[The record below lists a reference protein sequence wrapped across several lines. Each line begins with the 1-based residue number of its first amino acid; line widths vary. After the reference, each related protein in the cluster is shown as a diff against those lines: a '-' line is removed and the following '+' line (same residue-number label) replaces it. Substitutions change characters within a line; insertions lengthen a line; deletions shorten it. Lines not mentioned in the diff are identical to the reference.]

1 MVFEITIDRE
11 RCIKCLRCVRYCP
24 TSTLSSEESRDE
36 KKEPV
41 VKDQTACV
49 GCGNCVDVCPA
60 SAIQV
65 SGTSDLEE
73 RGMWSRS
80 IVHEIWR
87 KSETGEY
94 LVRGTGAT
102 RPVPHFDDLVLLPA
116 QTSRPPIDKYREPCD
131 TRVVL
136 GDRFAEQPL
145 ILETPIMVAAMSYGA
160 LSLEAKVAIAKGTAM
175 AGTATNTGEGGMH
188 PEERKHAK
196 LLVAQYASGRFGVSS
211 RYLNSADAIE
221 IKIGQG
227 AKAGMGGH
235 LLGEK
240 VTEDIAKIR
249 GIPVGTDALSP
260 SRHMDIIGPEDLAM
274 KIEQL
279 REITDWRIPIAVKYS
294 AGRVADDV
302 KIAAKAGADI
312 IVVDGMQGGTGATPD
327 VVANHAGVP
336 TIAAIVQA
344 DEALREIGLRDEVS
358 LVAAGG
364 IRTGADVAK
373 ALALGAD
380 AVQIG
385 TGALIA
391 IGCTVCRQCHR
402 GICPK
407 GIATQDPRLRR
418 RLDPEK
424 GAVKVYNYIKAMTE
438 ELKILTQQAGKTDVK
453 NLEKE
458 DLRALD
464 INTSAITGVKL
475 AGLEKPFRF

>member
-1 MVFEITIDRE
+1 MVFEITIDRD

-24 TSTLSSEESRDE
+24 TGALAEED
-36 KKEPV
+36 KMPV
-41 VKDQTACV
+41 VKSQTSCV

-65 SGTSDLEE
+65 FGTSDLEE
-73 RGMWSRS
+73 RGLWSRN
-80 IVHEIWR
+80 IVHDIWR
-87 KSETGEY
+87 KAESGSY
-94 LVRGTGAT
+94 IVRGTGAT
-102 RPVPHFDDLVLLPA
+102 RPVPHFDDLVILPA
-116 QTSRPPIDKYREPCD
+116 QTSRPPIDKYREPCE

-136 GDRFAEQPL
+136 GDRYAEEPL
-145 ILETPIMVAAMSYGA
+145 VLETPIMVAAMSFGA
-160 LSLEAKVAIAKGTAM
+160 VSLEAKVALAIGTAM

-196 LLVAQYASGRFGVSS
+196 LLIAQYASGRFGVSAK
-211 RYLNSADAIE
+211 YLNDADGIE

-240 VTEDIAKIR
+240 VTEEIAMIR
-249 GIPVGTDALSP
+249 GIPPGTDALSP
-260 SRHMDIIGPEDLAM
+260 ARHMDIIGPEDLAM

-279 REITDWRIPIAVKYS
+279 REITDWRVPIAVKYS
-294 AGRVADDV
+294 AGRVSDDV

-327 VVANHAGVP
+327 IVANHAGIP

-344 DEALREIGLRDEVS
+344 DEALREIGLRDKVS
-358 LVAAGG
+358 LVAAGA
-364 IRTGADVAK
+364 IRNGADVAK

-385 TGALIA
+385 TGALVA
-391 IGCTVCRQCHR
+391 LGCTVCRQCHLGR
-402 GICPK
+402 CPK
-407 GIATQDPRLRR
+407 GIATQDKKLRR
-418 RLDPEK
+418 RLNPKEA
-424 GAVKVYNYIKAMTE
+424 GIRVYNYIKAMTE

-464 INTSAITGVKL
+464 INVSAITGVKL
-475 AGLEKPFRF
+475 VGWDKPFRF

>member
-1 MVFEITIDRE
+1 MVFEISIDRD

-24 TSTLSSEESRDE
+24 TEALGEED
-36 KKEPV
+36 KMPV
-41 VKDQTACV
+41 VKKQTACV

-60 SAIQV
+60 YAIQV
-65 SGTSDLEE
+65 SGTSDLED
-73 RGMWSRS
+73 RGIWSRS
-80 IVHEIWR
+80 IVHDIWL
-87 KSETGEY
+87 KAETGTY

-102 RPVPHFDDLVLLPA
+102 RPVPHFDDLVILPA
-116 QTSRPPIDKYREPCD
+116 QTSRPPIDKYREPCN

-136 GDRFAEQPL
+136 GDRYAEEPL
-145 ILETPIMVAAMSYGA
+145 VLETPIMVAAMSFGA
-160 LSLEAKVAIAKGTAM
+160 ISLEAKVAIAIGTAM

-196 LLVAQYASGRFGVSS
+196 LLIAQYASGRFGVSAK
-211 RYLNSADAIE
+211 YLNDADGIE

-240 VTEDIAKIR
+240 VTEEIAMIR
-249 GIPVGTDALSP
+249 GIPPGTDALSP
-260 SRHMDIIGPEDLAM
+260 ARHMDIIGPEDLAM

-327 VVANHAGVP
+327 VVANHAGIP

-344 DEALREIGLRDEVS
+344 DQALREIGLRDKVS

-391 IGCTVCRQCHR
+391 LGCTVCRQCHI
-402 GICPK
+402 GKCPK
-407 GIATQDPRLRR
+407 GIATQDPKLRR
-418 RLDPEK
+418 RLDPQK
-424 GAVKVYNYIKAMTE
+424 GGIRVYNYIKAMTE
-438 ELKILTQQAGKTDVK
+438 ELKILTQQAGKTDVR
-453 NLEKE
+453 NLEME
-458 DLRALD
+458 DLRALT
-464 INTSAITGVKL
+464 INASAITGVKL
-475 AGLEKPFRF
+475 VGWDKPFRFP

>member
-11 RCIKCLRCVRYCP
+11 RCIRCLRCVRYCP
-24 TSTLSSEESRDE
+24 TGALAEED
-36 KKEPV
+36 KMPV
-41 VKDQTACV
+41 VKDQVACV

-60 SAIQV
+60 AAIQV
-65 SGTSDLEE
+65 SGTSDVED
-73 RGMWSRS
+73 RGIWSRN

-102 RPVPHFDDLVLLPA
+102 RPVPHFEELVILPA
-116 QTSRPPIDKYREPCD
+116 QTSRPPIDKYREPCN
-131 TRVVL
+131 TRVVI
-136 GDRFAEQPL
+136 GSRFAEQPL
-145 ILETPIMVAAMSYGA
+145 VLDTPIMVAAMSYGA
-160 LSLEAKVAIAKGTAM
+160 VSLEAKVAIAKGTAM

-188 PEERKHAK
+188 PEERKNAK
-196 LLVAQYASGRFGVSS
+196 YLVAQYASGRFGVSS
-211 RYLNSADAIE
+211 KYLNSADAIE

-240 VTEDIAKIR
+240 VTEDIARIR
-249 GIPVGTDALSP
+249 GIPPGTDALSP
-260 SRHMDIIGPEDLAM
+260 ARHMDIIGPEDLAM

-279 REITDWRIPIAVKYS
+279 REITDWRIPVAVKYS
-294 AGRVADDV
+294 AGRVSDDV

-312 IVVDGMQGGTGATPD
+312 VVVDGMQGGTGATPD

-373 ALALGAD
+373 AIALGAD

-385 TGALIA
+385 TAALIA
-391 IGCTVCRQCHR
+391 LGCTVCRQCHL
-402 GICPK
+402 GKCPK
-407 GIATQDPRLRR
+407 GIATQDKRLRR

-424 GAVKVYNYIKAMTE
+424 GGIRVYNYIKAMTE
-438 ELKILTQQAGKTDVK
+438 EIKILTQQAGKTDVR

-458 DLRALD
+458 DLRALE
-464 INTSAITGVKL
+464 INVSAITGVKL
-475 AGLEKPFRF
+475 AGWDKPLRF

>member
-1 MVFEITIDRE
+1 MVFEIYIDRD

-24 TSTLSSEESRDE
+24 TEALGEED
-36 KKEPV
+36 KMPV
-41 VKDQTACV
+41 VKKQTACV

-60 SAIQV
+60 YAIQV
-65 SGTSDLEE
+65 SGTSDLED
-73 RGMWSRS
+73 RGIWSRS
-80 IVHEIWR
+80 IVHDIWL
-87 KSETGEY
+87 KAESGTY

-102 RPVPHFDDLVLLPA
+102 RPVPHFDDLVILPA
-116 QTSRPPIDKYREPCD
+116 QTSRPPIDKYREPCN

-136 GDRFAEQPL
+136 GDRYAEEPL
-145 ILETPIMVAAMSYGA
+145 VLETPIMVAAMSFGA
-160 LSLEAKVAIAKGTAM
+160 ISLEAKVAIAIGTAM

-196 LLVAQYASGRFGVSS
+196 LLIAQYASGRFGVSAK
-211 RYLNSADAIE
+211 YLNDADGIE

-240 VTEDIAKIR
+240 VTEEIAMIR
-249 GIPVGTDALSP
+249 GIPPGTDALSP
-260 SRHMDIIGPEDLAM
+260 ARHMDIIGPEDLAM

-279 REITDWRIPIAVKYS
+279 REITDWRVPIAVKYS
-294 AGRVADDV
+294 AGRVSDDV

-327 VVANHAGVP
+327 VVANHAGIP

-344 DEALREIGLRDEVS
+344 DQALREIGLRDKVS

-391 IGCTVCRQCHR
+391 LGCTVCRQCHI
-402 GICPK
+402 GKCPK
-407 GIATQDPRLRR
+407 GIATQDPKLRR
-418 RLDPEK
+418 RLDPQK
-424 GAVKVYNYIKAMTE
+424 GGIRVYNYIKAMTE
-438 ELKILTQQAGKTDVK
+438 ELKILTQQAGKTDVR
-453 NLEKE
+453 NLEME
-458 DLRALD
+458 DLRALT
-464 INTSAITGVKL
+464 INASAITGVKL
-475 AGLEKPFRF
+475 AGWDRPFRFP

>member
-1 MVFEITIDRE
+1 MVFEITIDRD

-24 TSTLSSEESRDE
+24 TGALAEED
-36 KKEPV
+36 KMPV
-41 VKDQTACV
+41 VEDQIACV
-49 GCGNCVDVCPA
+49 GCGNCVDVCPSA
-60 SAIQV
+60 AIQV
-65 SGTSDLEE
+65 SGTSDVED
-73 RGMWSRS
+73 RGIWSRS

-102 RPVPHFDDLVLLPA
+102 RPVPHFDDLVILPA
-116 QTSRPPIDKYREPCD
+116 QTSRPPIDKYREPCN
-131 TRVVL
+131 TRVVI
-136 GDRFAEQPL
+136 GSRFAEQPL
-145 ILETPIMVAAMSYGA
+145 VLDTPIMVAAISYGA
-160 LSLEAKVAIAKGTAM
+160 VSLEAKVALAKGTAM

-188 PEERKHAK
+188 PEERKNAK
-196 LLVAQYASGRFGVSS
+196 YLIAQYASGRFGVSS
-211 RYLNSADAIE
+211 KYLNSADAVE

-240 VTEDIAKIR
+240 VTEDIARIR
-249 GIPVGTDALSP
+249 GIPPGTDALSP
-260 SRHMDIIGPEDLAM
+260 ARHMDIIGPEDLAM

-294 AGRVADDV
+294 AGRVSDDV

-312 IVVDGMQGGTGATPD
+312 VVVDGMQGGTGATPD

-364 IRTGADVAK
+364 MRTGADVAK
-373 ALALGAD
+373 AIALGAD

-385 TGALIA
+385 TAALIA
-391 IGCTVCRQCHR
+391 LGCTVCRQCHL
-402 GICPK
+402 GKCPK
-407 GIATQDPRLRR
+407 GIATQDRRLRR

-424 GAVKVYNYIKAMTE
+424 GGVRVYNYIKAMTE
-438 ELKILTQQAGKTDVK
+438 EIKILTQQAGKTDVR

-464 INTSAITGVKL
+464 INISAITGVKL
-475 AGLEKPFRF
+475 AGWDKPFRF

>member
-24 TSTLSSEESRDE
+24 TGALAEED
-36 KKEPV
+36 KMPV
-41 VKDQTACV
+41 VRDQIACV

-60 SAIQV
+60 AAIQV
-65 SGTSDLEE
+65 SGTSDVED
-73 RGMWSRS
+73 RGIWSRS
-80 IVHEIWR
+80 VVHEIWR

-102 RPVPHFDDLVLLPA
+102 RPVPHFEDLVILPA
-116 QTSRPPIDKYREPCD
+116 QTSRPPIDKYREPCN
-131 TRVVL
+131 TRVVI
-136 GDRFAEQPL
+136 GSRFAEEPL
-145 ILETPIMVAAMSYGA
+145 ILDTPIMVAAMSYGA
-160 LSLEAKVAIAKGTAM
+160 ISLEAKVAIAKGTAM

-188 PEERKHAK
+188 PEERKNAK
-196 LLVAQYASGRFGVSS
+196 YLIAQYASGRFGVSS
-211 RYLNSADAIE
+211 KYLNSADAVE

-240 VTEDIAKIR
+240 VTEDIARIR
-249 GIPVGTDALSP
+249 GIPPGTDALSP
-260 SRHMDIIGPEDLAM
+260 ARHMDIIGPEDLAM

-373 ALALGAD
+373 AIALGAD

-385 TGALIA
+385 TAALIA
-391 IGCTVCRQCHR
+391 LGCTVCRQCHLGR
-402 GICPK
+402 CPK
-407 GIATQDPRLRR
+407 GIATQDKRLRR

-424 GAVKVYNYIKAMTE
+424 GGIRVYNYIKAMTE
-438 ELKILTQQAGKTDVK
+438 EIKILTQQAGKTDVK

-458 DLRALD
+458 DLRAID
-464 INTSAITGVKL
+464 INVSAITGVKL
-475 AGLEKPFRF
+475 AGWDRPFRF

>member
-1 MVFEITIDRE
+1 MVFEITIDRD

-24 TSTLSSEESRDE
+24 TNALAEED
-36 KKEPV
+36 KMPV
-41 VKDQTACV
+41 VKDQMACV
-49 GCGNCVDVCPA
+49 GCGNCVDVCP
-60 SAIQV
+60 SGAIQV
-65 SGTSDLEE
+65 SGTSDLED
-73 RGMWSRS
+73 RGIWSRS
-80 IVHEIWR
+80 VVHEIWR

-102 RPVPHFDDLVLLPA
+102 RPVPHFDDLVILPA
-116 QTSRPPIDKYREPCD
+116 QTSRPPIDKYREPCE
-131 TRVVL
+131 TGVVL
-136 GDRFAEQPL
+136 GDRYAEEPL

-160 LSLEAKVAIAKGTAM
+160 ISLEAKIAIAKGTAM

-188 PEERKHAK
+188 PEERANAK
-196 LLVAQYASGRFGVSS
+196 LLIAQYASGRFGVSS
-211 RYLNSADAIE
+211 KYLNSADGIE

-240 VTEDIAKIR
+240 VNEDIARIR
-249 GIPVGTDALSP
+249 GIPPGTDALSP
-260 SRHMDIIGPEDLAM
+260 ARHMDIIGPEDLKM

-294 AGRVADDV
+294 AGRVSDDV

-327 VVANHAGVP
+327 VVANHAGIP

-364 IRTGADVAK
+364 IRSGADVAK

-391 IGCTVCRQCHR
+391 LGCTVCRQCHT

-407 GIATQDPRLRR
+407 GIATQDKRLRR

-424 GAVKVYNYIKAMTE
+424 GAVRVYNYIKAMTE

-458 DLRALD
+458 DLRALSID
-464 INTSAITGVKL
+464 VSAITGVKL
-475 AGLEKPFRF
+475 AGWDKPFRC

>member
-1 MVFEITIDRE
+1 MVFEIHIDRE

-24 TSTLSSEESRDE
+24 TEALGEED
-36 KKEPV
+36 KMPV
-41 VKDQTACV
+41 VKKQTACV

-60 SAIQV
+60 YAIQV
-65 SGTSDLEE
+65 SGTSDLED
-73 RGMWSRS
+73 RGIWSRS
-80 IVHEIWR
+80 IVHDIWL
-87 KSETGEY
+87 KAESGTY

-102 RPVPHFDDLVLLPA
+102 RPVPHFDDLVILPA
-116 QTSRPPIDKYREPCD
+116 QTSRPPIDKYREPCN

-136 GDRFAEQPL
+136 GDRYAEEPL
-145 ILETPIMVAAMSYGA
+145 VLETPIMVAAMSFGA
-160 LSLEAKVAIAKGTAM
+160 ISLEAKVAIAIGTAL

-196 LLVAQYASGRFGVSS
+196 LLIAQYASGRFGVSAK
-211 RYLNSADAIE
+211 YLNDADGVE

-240 VTEDIAKIR
+240 VTEEIAMIR
-249 GIPVGTDALSP
+249 GIPPGTDALSP
-260 SRHMDIIGPEDLAM
+260 ARHMDIIGPEDLAM

-294 AGRVADDV
+294 AGRVSDDV

-327 VVANHAGVP
+327 VVANHAGIP

-344 DEALREIGLRDEVS
+344 DQALREIGLRDKVS

-391 IGCTVCRQCHR
+391 LGCTVCRQCHI
-402 GICPK
+402 GKCPK
-407 GIATQDPRLRR
+407 GIATQDPKLRR

-424 GAVKVYNYIKAMTE
+424 GGIRVYNYIKAMTE
-438 ELKILTQQAGKTDVK
+438 ELKILTQQAGKTDVR
-453 NLEKE
+453 NLEME
-458 DLRALD
+458 DLRALTV
-464 INTSAITGVKL
+464 NASAITGVKL
-475 AGLEKPFRF
+475 AGWDKPFRFP

>member
-24 TSTLSSEESRDE
+24 TGALAEED
-36 KKEPV
+36 KMPV
-41 VKDQTACV
+41 VADQVACV

-60 SAIQV
+60 AAIQV
-65 SGTSDLEE
+65 SGTSDVED
-73 RGMWSRS
+73 RGIWSRS
-80 IVHEIWR
+80 VVHEIWR

-102 RPVPHFDDLVLLPA
+102 RPVPHFEELVILPA
-116 QTSRPPIDKYREPCD
+116 QTSRPPIDKYREPCN
-131 TRVVL
+131 TRVVI
-136 GDRFAEQPL
+136 GSRFAEEPL
-145 ILETPIMVAAMSYGA
+145 VLDTPIMVAAMSYGA
-160 LSLEAKVAIAKGTAM
+160 ISLEAKVAIARGTAM

-188 PEERKHAK
+188 PEERKNAK
-196 LLVAQYASGRFGVSS
+196 YLIAQYASGRFGVSS

-240 VTEDIAKIR
+240 VTEDIARIR
-249 GIPVGTDALSP
+249 GIPPGTDALSP
-260 SRHMDIIGPEDLAM
+260 ARHMDIIGPEDLAM

-279 REITDWRIPIAVKYS
+279 REITDWRIPVAVKYS
-294 AGRVADDV
+294 AGRVSDDV

-312 IVVDGMQGGTGATPD
+312 VVVDGMQGGTGATPD

-373 ALALGAD
+373 AIALGAD

-385 TGALIA
+385 TAALIA
-391 IGCTVCRQCHR
+391 IGCTVCRQCHLGR
-402 GICPK
+402 CPK
-407 GIATQDPRLRR
+407 GIATQDRKLRR

-424 GAVKVYNYIKAMTE
+424 GGIRVYNYIKAMTE
-438 ELKILTQQAGKTDVK
+438 EIKILTQQAGKTDVR

-464 INTSAITGVKL
+464 INVSAITGVKL
-475 AGLEKPFRF
+475 AGWDRPFRF

>member
-1 MVFEITIDRE
+1 MVFEITIDRD
-11 RCIKCLRCVRYCP
+11 RCIRCLRCVRYCP
-24 TSTLSSEESRDE
+24 TGALAEEDRM
-36 KKEPV
+36 PV
-41 VKDQTACV
+41 VKKQTACV

-60 SAIQV
+60 GAIQV

-73 RGMWSRS
+73 RGIWSRN

-87 KSETGEY
+87 KAETGEY

-102 RPVPHFDDLVLLPA
+102 RPVPHFDDLVILPA
-116 QTSRPPIDKYREPCD
+116 QTSRPPIDKYREPCE
-131 TRVVL
+131 TKVVL

-145 ILETPIMVAAMSYGA
+145 VLETPIMVAAMSYGA

-188 PEERKHAK
+188 PEERKNAK

-240 VTEDIAKIR
+240 VTEDIARIR
-249 GIPVGTDALSP
+249 GIPPGTDALSP
-260 SRHMDIIGPEDLAM
+260 ARHMDIIGPEDLAM

-391 IGCTVCRQCHR
+391 LGCTVCRQCHM
-402 GICPK
+402 GKCPK
-407 GIATQDPRLRR
+407 GIATQDQKLRR

-424 GAVKVYNYIKAMTE
+424 GAVRVYNYIKAMTE
-438 ELKILTQQAGKTDVK
+438 ELKILTQQAGKTDVR

-458 DLRALD
+458 DLRALN

-475 AGLEKPFRF
+475 AGWDKPFRF